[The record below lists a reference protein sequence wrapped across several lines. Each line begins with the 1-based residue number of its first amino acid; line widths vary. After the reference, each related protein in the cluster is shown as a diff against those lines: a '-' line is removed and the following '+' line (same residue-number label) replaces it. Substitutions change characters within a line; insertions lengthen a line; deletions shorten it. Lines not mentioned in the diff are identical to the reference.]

1 MDIRA
6 EFENYSF
13 DVVDK
18 LFSEFDGDLNK
29 MTAAEQEVVRIW
41 RLEADM
47 YNGGFMQFFC
57 NWGYENFVE
66 TQKVLKKIE
75 AVKSLALIT
84 ECEKIISK
92 LKDDDRVKALWDIP
106 KYLPEYITEAED
118 NRLNELDEL
127 YWTNV
132 DDIQKIAYDV
142 YLA

>member
-18 LFSEFDGDLNK
+18 LFSEFDGDLSK
-29 MTAAEQEVVRIW
+29 MTVAEQEVVRIW

-47 YNGGFMQFFC
+47 YNGGFIQFFC

-118 NRLNELDEL
+118 NRLNELD
-127 YWTNV
+127 
-132 DDIQKIAYDV
+132 
-142 YLA
+142 

>member
-18 LFSEFDGDLNK
+18 LFSEFDGDLSK